1 MSLITVGPTKPASA
15 PAIVSSATA
24 STRVD
29 AAEVRE
35 RVDDRRAGAAAWR
48 RRPRSAST
56 WCGLV
61 GGLIRI
67 VPLWTAENGPTRSV
81 NSPW

>member
-15 PAIVSSATA
+15 PAIVSSATE
-24 STRVD
+24 STRV
-29 AAEVRE
+29 AP
-35 RVDDRRAGAAAWR
+35 
-48 RRPRSAST
+48 PRSVRVLTIVAPEPLPLEPATAIRWTWAASSAAS
-56 WCGLV
+56 
-61 GGLIRI
+61 IRI